1 MINNMKNLKTK
12 LLKIKAEASELAYK
26 SDEELNEKIAKVKK
40 KFEKEQNLAAITE
53 EWYSLVQELSFRHLK
68 LRHFDMQ
75 LLAGLILLEGN
86 IIEMKTGEGKT
97 LTSTLPVSIK
107 ALEKKGTHVITVN
120 EYLAERDQK
129 IMGGLYERLGLT
141 SALVKN
147 SNTLFEKK
155 KSYASDITYVTNS
168 EVVFDY
174 LKDCTASN
182 LDEIVQRPLHYCIID
197 EIDSILIDE
206 ARTPLILSGLSS
218 LSTKKNINKLFKAKE
233 VIKILE
239 KNLDFIVDEKRRDV
253 FLTEEGYQKLK
264 NFFFFNQD
272 SFETT
277 NLYDLK
283 NPWINYILNA
293 LSAQQLYL
301 LNRDYIVLKD
311 KVTIVDQF
319 TGRVMEDRRWSA
331 GLHEAIEA
339 KENVPIQDKTET
351 KLSITYQ
358 NFFPLYSSFS
368 GMSGTVISVA
378 KELKNIYK
386 AGVSEIPTVQPMIR
400 KDLPDKVYKTQ
411 MGKWNAIVKESIETY
426 KKGQPLLIGTTSI
439 EKSEFLSQLFRTSGI
454 PHQVLNAKPENLKRE
469 NEIIARAGELGAVTI
484 ATNMAGRGT
493 DIILGGNINFRIKEY
508 LLKILSSDVFLD
520 EKEKEFYFNLKKEYA
535 TNMEELT
542 LEIENLPYS
551 LENAQ
556 NSLKEWYQFLFSTE
570 KKKWENENS
579 QVKQLGGLK
588 ILGTER
594 HESRRIDDQLRGRAG
609 RQGDPGISQFFI
621 ALDDELLLLFGGK
634 NIQSFFTFLGDNGE
648 DEPLEAEF
656 LTKSIQK
663 AQEKIED
670 LQFET
675 RKNVLEYDMVLN
687 SQFQI
692 FFNCRKELLFKKNIS
707 TLLLRYKEKFVDTT
721 FFSNSFL
728 KKIFRFFT
736 FTRIFK
742 KFFKTNIKARFLFT
756 QKRENLE
763 LIQFSRDVLTRRFL
777 GPYWKKFLKKKASSF
792 QYIWNA
798 HDLDFHSL
806 DFEEKSLS
814 DNLQFPLSVYLEI
827 LDNLWTKHIEKLS
840 YIRETINWK
849 AYGQQNP
856 KNEYTISSY
865 FLFIELLNQVQFSF
879 LLENNQENA
888 SNNSQENL

>member
-1 MINNMKNLKTK
+1 MIKNMKNLKTK
-12 LLKIKAEASELAYK
+12 LLKIKAESAELAYK

-40 KFEKEQNLAAITE
+40 KFEKEQNLASITE
-53 EWYSLVQELSFRHLK
+53 EWYALVQELSFRHLK

-75 LLAGLILLEGN
+75 ILAGLVLLEGN

-107 ALEKKGTHVITVN
+107 ALEKKGAHVITVN

-129 IMGGLYERLGLT
+129 ILARLYERLGLT
-141 SALVKN
+141 SGLVKN
-147 SNTLFEKK
+147 SNNLFEKR

-206 ARTPLILSGLSS
+206 ARTPLILSGLSP
-218 LSTKKNINKLFKAKE
+218 LSTKKNINKLFKAKDI
-233 VIKILE
+233 IKILE
-239 KNLDFIVDEKRRDV
+239 KNIDFIVEEKRRDV

-264 NFFFFNQD
+264 NFFLFNQD

-301 LNRDYIVLKD
+301 LNRDYIILKD
-311 KVTIVDQF
+311 KITIVDQF
-319 TGRVMEDRRWSA
+319 TGRVMEDRRWSS

-339 KENVPIQDKTET
+339 KENLPIQDKTET

-386 AGVSEIPTVQPMIR
+386 TGVSEIPTVQPMIR

-439 EKSEFLSQLFRTSGI
+439 EKSEFLSQLFRASGI

-469 NEIIARAGELGAVTI
+469 NEIVARAGELRAVTI

-508 LLKILSSDVFLD
+508 LLKILSSETFLD
-520 EKEKEFYFNLKKEYA
+520 EKEKELYFNLKKDYA
-535 TNMEELT
+535 TKFDELN

-551 LENAQ
+551 LETAK
-556 NSLKEWYQFLFSTE
+556 NSLKEWYNFLFLIE
-570 KKKWENENS
+570 KKKWENENLK
-579 QVKQLGGLK
+579 VKQLGGLK

-634 NIQSFFTFLGDNGE
+634 NIQSFFTFLGDNAE

-707 TLLLRYKEKFVDTT
+707 TLLLRYKEKFVDTA

-736 FTRIFK
+736 FSKIFK
-742 KFFKTNIKARFLFT
+742 KFLKTNIKSRFLST

-763 LIQFSRDVLTRRFL
+763 LIQFSRDISIKRFL
-777 GPYWKKFLKKKASSF
+777 GPYWKKFLQKKPSSF
-792 QYIWNA
+792 QYIWNI
-798 HDLDFHSL
+798 HDLDFHYL
-806 DFEEKSLS
+806 DFEKKSLS
-814 DNLQFPLSVYLEI
+814 DHLRFPLSAYLEI
-827 LDNLWTKHIEKLS
+827 LDNLWTKHIEKLN

-879 LLENNQENA
+879 LLENNQDNAYEN
-888 SNNSQENL
+888 NQENF

>member
-1 MINNMKNLKTK
+1 MKNLKPK
-12 LLKIKAEASELAYK
+12 LLKIKSEAAELVYK
-26 SDEELNEKIAKVKK
+26 SDEELNEKVAKIKK

-53 EWYSLVQELSFRHLK
+53 EWYALVQELSFRHLK

-75 LLAGLILLEGN
+75 LLAGLMLLEGN

-107 ALEKKGTHVITVN
+107 ALEKKGAHVITVN

-155 KSYASDITYVTNS
+155 KSYSSDITYVTNS

-174 LKDCTASN
+174 LRDCTASN
-182 LDEIVQRPLHYCIID
+182 FDEIVQRPLHYCIID

-206 ARTPLILSGLSS
+206 ARTPLILSGISP
-218 LSTKKNINKLFKAKE
+218 LSTKKNINKLFIAKD
-233 VIKILE
+233 VIKKLE

-253 FLTEEGYQKLK
+253 FLTEDGYQKLK
-264 NFFFFNQD
+264 TFLSSNPDIFK
-272 SFETT
+272 TT

-293 LSAQQLYL
+293 LSAQQLFL
-301 LNRDYIVLKD
+301 LNRDYIVLND

-319 TGRVMEDRRWSA
+319 TGRVMEDRRWSS

-339 KENVPIQDKTET
+339 KENLPIQDKTET

-358 NFFPLYSSFS
+358 NFFPLYSSFA

-386 AGVSEIPTVQPMIR
+386 TNVYEIPTVQPMIR
-400 KDLPDKVYKTQ
+400 KDFPDKVYKTQ

-426 KKGQPLLIGTTSI
+426 QKGQPLLIGTTSI
-439 EKSEFLSQLFRTSGI
+439 EKSEFLSQLFRASGI

-469 NEIIARAGELGAVTI
+469 NEIIARAGELGTVTI

-493 DIILGGNINFRIKEY
+493 DIILGGNINFRIKDY
-508 LLKILSSDVFLD
+508 LITILSSENFVD
-520 EKEKEFYFNLKKEYA
+520 EKEKEFYFNLKKEYD
-535 TNMEELT
+535 TKFDELI

-551 LENAQ
+551 LENAK
-556 NSLKEWYQFLFSTE
+556 NSLKEWYQFLFLNE
-570 KKKWENENS
+570 KKKWEKENTK
-579 QVKQLGGLK
+579 VKQLGGLK

-634 NIQSFFTFLGDNGE
+634 KIQSLFTLVGDNGE
-648 DEPLEAEF
+648 EEPLEADF

-663 AQEKIED
+663 AQEKIENI
-670 LQFET
+670 QFET

-707 TLLLRYKEKFVDTT
+707 IILLRYKEKFLDTA

-736 FTRIFK
+736 FFNIFK
-742 KFFKTNIKARFLFT
+742 KFIKTKINSRVFSI

-763 LIQFSRDVLTRRFL
+763 RIQFSKDVSIRKFL
-777 GPYWKKFLKKKASSF
+777 GPYWKKFLKKKDSSF

-798 HDLDFHSL
+798 HDLDFHFL
-806 DFEEKSLS
+806 DFEGKSMS
-814 DNLQFPLSVYLEI
+814 DNLRFPLSFYLNI
-827 LDNLWTKHIEKLS
+827 LDNLWTKHIEKMN

-865 FLFIELLNQVQFSF
+865 LLFIELLNKVQLSF
-879 LLENNQENA
+879 LLENNQEN
-888 SNNSQENL
+888 SNENSDENF